1 MRDGLPRVGVVGTGR
16 LGDAVLRQCR
26 ELGLPVVVTASSS
39 GWHTDDTADVLVDA
53 SSPEAH
59 DRVLRY
65 CAEHNAALVECVSN
79 LDSPQWKAIHAL
91 ATSVP
96 VLRATNLAIGHHLQR
111 RLVAH
116 LAAIAPSHPETSVWE
131 RHPTTKAH
139 RPSAT
144 AIALA
149 DVWTA
154 ASGREPADVSS
165 SRAGLT
171 VSEHEVTWTWAA
183 ETVTVRH
190 SVGSFT
196 AAATGAVR
204 AVTWLN
210 TRAPGLYDTQEM
222 YDDLISTRGA

>member
-16 LGDAVLRQCR
+16 LGAAVLGQCR
-26 ELGLPVVVTASSS
+26 ELGLPVVLTASSS
-39 GWHTDDTADVLVDA
+39 GWHEDGRADVLVDA

-65 CAEHNAALVECVSN
+65 CAEHRTALVACVSN
-79 LDSPQWKAIHAL
+79 LDSAQWSAL
-91 ATSVP
+91 AELADSVP

-116 LAAIAPSHPETSVWE
+116 LAAITPSHPQTSVWE

-144 AIALA
+144 AVALA
-149 DVWTA
+149 DAWTA

-165 SRAGLT
+165 SRAGLA
-171 VSEHEVTWTWAA
+171 VSEHEVTWTWPA

-204 AVTWLN
+204 AVAWLN
-210 TRAPGLYDTQEM
+210 ARTPGLYDAREM
-222 YDDLISTRGA
+222 YDDLIGTGGA